1 MCTAAKDDI
10 LMPQPLNLVGYGG
23 GTLLVR
29 RQIRT
34 LLHAHSDGVVLEVKQ
49 VLRVHDQRSHSGMEV
64 RALGVG
70 HGLKA
75 LLPYGILLILNQERR
90 NG

>member
-1 MCTAAKDDI
+1 
-10 LMPQPLNLVGYGG
+10 MPQPLNLVGYGG

-75 LLPYGILLILNQERR
+75 LLPCGILLILNQERR